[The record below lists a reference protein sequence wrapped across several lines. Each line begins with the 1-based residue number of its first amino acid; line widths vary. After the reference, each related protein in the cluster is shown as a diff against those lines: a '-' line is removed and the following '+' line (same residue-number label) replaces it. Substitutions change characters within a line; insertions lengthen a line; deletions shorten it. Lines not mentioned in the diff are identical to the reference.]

1 MALANYGDLQTAVEN
16 WLADTNLTTRIPEF
30 IALGEGR
37 IYSDP
42 RLTKLRVFENT
53 TDLTI
58 SSSTVALPTRYIG
71 ARRLYLD
78 GSPRRRV
85 EFFAPEAFWERNL
98 TTQTGAPKMVTV
110 EGENLE
116 FAPGPDT
123 TYTGKFLFYNS
134 LARFSDD
141 SDTNTLLTNTPNLYL
156 YSALIETAPFLGDD
170 PRIQVWAAMYDS
182 IVDNLNKQNKMDRFP
197 TNIQVRNDIPVR

>member
-1 MALANYGDLQTAVEN
+1 VAISTFGELKTAVEN
-16 WLADTNLTTRIPEF
+16 WLADTNLTARIPEF
-30 IALGEGR
+30 ITLGEGR

-42 RLTKLRVFENT
+42 RLTKLRAFENT

-58 SSSTVALPTRYIG
+58 SSSTVSLPDRYIG
-71 ARRLYLD
+71 ARRLFID

-85 EFFAPEAFWERNL
+85 EFFAPEAFHERNL
-98 TTQTGAPKMVTV
+98 STQTGAPKMVTI
-110 EGENLE
+110 EGENLV
-116 FAPGPDT
+116 FGPDPDT

-182 IVDNLNKQNKMDRFP
+182 IVENLNKQNRMDRFP